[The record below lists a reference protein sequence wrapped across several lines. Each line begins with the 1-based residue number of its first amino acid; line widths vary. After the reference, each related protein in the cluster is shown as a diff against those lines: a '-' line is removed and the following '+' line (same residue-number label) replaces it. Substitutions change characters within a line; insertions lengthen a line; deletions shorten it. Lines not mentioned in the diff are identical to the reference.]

1 MDGYKDFQGK
11 TLDEAIR
18 EACSY
23 FDAPR
28 EKLEIDIIQDAKSGI
43 FGLVGV
49 RKAKIRARRVQLKTT
64 VEELVGRGRE
74 AASPAEASEGEG
86 KARSSRRP
94 AKPVREKR
102 ETASEDA
109 SKASS
114 ADGDDAAPSRQPRGE
129 RGRSDR
135 QPREARAP
143 KSEAAVAESDA
154 GAAATEQSEAMDGE
168 QRERTGRR
176 RRRGG
181 RGRGRSQNGE
191 RAAQEA
197 TGTAEAEAQGTAD
210 AAPAQEPATPA
221 PRGRGQNRPAP
232 ARRSAPPAASS
243 VAASAEG
250 FEDFADGGDDA
261 TPEGLPDIP
270 LADLDQEL
278 VRSVALEVTGKL
290 VAPIIGEAALTV
302 DLADGRIKVTVDCG
316 DNSGLLIGREGQTLA
331 SIQYLASRIVAR
343 KLNAAVRVQLDTGDY
358 RERQDEKLRE
368 LAVSLAEKA
377 RATGKPQSTRPLS
390 SYHRR
395 VVHLALQEE
404 EDIVTRSKGD
414 GPLKRVIVLKRRKSP
429 AA

>member
-28 EKLEIDIIQDAKSGI
+28 EKLEIDIVQDAKSGI

-74 AASPAEASEGEG
+74 TTTSGDAAEGEG
-86 KARSSRRP
+86 KPRSSRRSG
-94 AKPVREKR
+94 KPVREKR
-102 ETASEDA
+102 DTA
-109 SKASS
+109 
-114 ADGDDAAPSRQPRGE
+114 ADGAVDAASTESDDAAPSRQPRAD
-129 RGRSDR
+129 RSRSER
-135 QPREARAP
+135 QPRERRAP
-143 KSEAAVAESDA
+143 KPETASVEPDSGAESA
-154 GAAATEQSEAMDGE
+154 EQAESTDGE

-191 RAAQEA
+191 RAPQEA
-197 TGTAEAEAQGTAD
+197 TGETEQQETAEAAPAREPVP
-210 AAPAQEPATPA
+210 AAP
-221 PRGRGQNRPAP
+221 RSRGQSRPAP
-232 ARRSAPPAASS
+232 ARRAAPPVAS
-243 VAASAEG
+243 SAEG
-250 FEDFADGGDDA
+250 LDDFSDGSDDA

-278 VRSVALEVTGKL
+278 VRNVALEVTGKL

-368 LAVSLAEKA
+368 LALALAEKA